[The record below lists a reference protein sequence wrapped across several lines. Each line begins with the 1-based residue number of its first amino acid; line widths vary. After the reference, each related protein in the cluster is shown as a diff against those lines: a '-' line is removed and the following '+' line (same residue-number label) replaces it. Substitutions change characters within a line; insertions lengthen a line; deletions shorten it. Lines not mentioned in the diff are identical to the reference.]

1 MLADSVAQTCF
12 KNAGVTKRAAI
23 CFQAKAGDEDGRL
36 VANGVT
42 ARWIKADAFNV
53 EGIPQDIP
61 DSQGTIGSDE
71 GFKATPKDA
80 WRGAKNEDGTFE
92 DAKDVLNALD
102 KGAKVSATW
111 YQPSMSKNYVNTP
124 RYNSGDTVQ
133 AFASG
138 LAAEEES
145 WSKFTPC
152 MKATLTGA
160 NSLLA
165 GAAIAFGTASL
176 F

>member
-1 MLADSVAQTCF
+1 
-12 KNAGVTKRAAI
+12 
-23 CFQAKAGDEDGRL
+23 
-36 VANGVT
+36 
-42 ARWIKADAFNV
+42 
-53 EGIPQDIP
+53 
-61 DSQGTIGSDE
+61 
-71 GFKATPKDA
+71 
-80 WRGAKNEDGTFE
+80 
-92 DAKDVLNALD
+92 
-102 KGAKVSATW
+102 
-111 YQPSMSKNYVNTP
+111 MSKNYVNTP

-145 WSKFTPC
+145 WNKFTPC